1 MFIDYIDQRLK
12 EVPEANS
19 YEANDGLFMGMG
31 IYRRGESVFKGVST
45 NANHAE
51 LKIENIEISHQ
62 RSRAPSEKLTE
73 SEVAIFRAEIETY
86 CGYRGW
92 RGQI

>member
-1 MFIDYIDQRLK
+1 MGEILITGEEMFIDYIDQRLK

-62 RSRAPSEKLTE
+62 RSRAPSENWQNRNL
-73 SEVAIFRAEIETY
+73 VIFRT
-86 CGYRGW
+86 
-92 RGQI
+92 